1 MTITSPCIN
10 VCVTDPDTDLCY
22 GCSRTSKEIK
32 EWSKYNDE
40 EQLKVIEISRNRMD
54 GWQRKAFDKAYKE
67 KVETGTSPLKNRNYR
82 IKNLVLPNQDLGNP
96 SLTSL

>member
-82 IKNLVLPNQDLGNP
+82 IKNLVLPNQDLGRP

>member
-1 MTITSPCIN
+1 MTVTSPCIN

-54 GWQRKAFDKAYKE
+54 GWQRKAYKE
-67 KVETGTSPLKNRNYR
+67 KVETGTSPLK
-82 IKNLVLPNQDLGNP
+82 KQKLQD
-96 SLTSL
+96 

>member
-54 GWQRKAFDKAYKE
+54 GWQRKACDIAYKE
-67 KVETGTSPLKNRNYR
+67 KVETGTSA
-82 IKNLVLPNQDLGNP
+82 IKKQKLED
-96 SLTSL
+96 

>member
-1 MTITSPCIN
+1 MAITSPCIN

-67 KVETGTSPLKNRNYR
+67 KAETGTSPLK
-82 IKNLVLPNQDLGNP
+82 KQKLQD
-96 SLTSL
+96 

>member
-32 EWSKYNDE
+32 EWSKYNNE

-82 IKNLVLPNQDLGNP
+82 IRNLVLPNQDLGRP

>member
-10 VCVTDPDTDLCY
+10 VCVTDPNTDLCY
-22 GCSRTSKEIK
+22 GCSRTTKEIK

-67 KVETGTSPLKNRNYR
+67 KVDTGTSPLK
-82 IKNLVLPNQDLGNP
+82 KQKLQD
-96 SLTSL
+96 

>member
-22 GCSRTSKEIK
+22 GCSRTSKE
-32 EWSKYNDE
+32 
-40 EQLKVIEISRNRMD
+40 VIEISRNRMD

-67 KVETGTSPLKNRNYR
+67 KVETGTSPLK
-82 IKNLVLPNQDLGNP
+82 KQKLQD
-96 SLTSL
+96 